1 MSNRKNTFTY
11 QGQTFCETLYKDG
24 QKKRSRVFLVVP
36 EKGRYLQTGDVDS
49 QADPSNTPLSTS
61 YLVTGEAIRDYTA
74 RNAAT
79 QRLLDK
85 AAPLVREGHPKAADH
100 EAYF

>member
-1 MSNRKNTFTY
+1 MKRTVTKFVCD
-11 QGQTFCETLYKDG
+11 QRQFEEARGRDG
-24 QKKRSRVFLVVP
+24 ENIRAWIRL
-36 EKGRYLQTGDVDS
+36 LCTGDVD
-49 QADPSNTPLSTS
+49 AKAPFPGKPLSTS